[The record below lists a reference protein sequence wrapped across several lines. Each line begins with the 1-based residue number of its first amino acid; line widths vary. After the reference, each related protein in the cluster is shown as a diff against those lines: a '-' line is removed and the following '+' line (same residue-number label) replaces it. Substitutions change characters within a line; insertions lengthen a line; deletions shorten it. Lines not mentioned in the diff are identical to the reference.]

1 MTTIA
6 CNRRNIWLG
15 AVCAVTILAGGC
27 QQREASEDTATS
39 PAAAATEAEVS
50 EAQAPREGAK
60 APLFTTEGALA
71 GKPFELDLAAQLEKG
86 PLVLY
91 FFPKVFTEGCTAEAH
106 EFAERE
112 ADFAKLGASVIGM
125 SADDLDGLSRFSRE
139 ACRDK
144 FPVAQATP
152 EILEAYDVK
161 LPDSDMASRTSF
173 VIGQDG
179 VIKFVH
185 SDMDYRDHV
194 RLTYEAVEKLQ
205 DGRAASSGDA
215 GASDTA
221 GG

>member
-1 MTTIA
+1 MMISEY
-6 CNRRNIWLG
+6 RYRSIWLTAG
-15 AVCAVTILAGGC
+15 CALAVMAGGC
-27 QQREASEDTATS
+27 QQQGETVNEPTTTS
-39 PAAAATEAEVS
+39 SAAAAAS
-50 EAQAPREGAK
+50 ETAVADGSVVGARAPQ
-60 APLFTTEGALA
+60 FTTKGALA
-71 GKPFELDLAAQLEKG
+71 GQPFDLDLAVQLEKG

-91 FFPKVFTEGCTAEAH
+91 FFPKVFTKGCTLEAH

-152 EILEAYDVK
+152 EIMHAYNVK
-161 LPDSDMASRTSF
+161 LPDSEMASRTSF

-179 VIKFVH
+179 IIKFVH

-194 RLTYEAVEKLQ
+194 RLTYRAVEELQ
-205 DGRAASSGDA
+205 GEG
-215 GASDTA
+215 GAA
-221 GG
+221 GGAD

>member
-1 MTTIA
+1 MTLFAPKRALLAAT
-6 CNRRNIWLG
+6 
-15 AVCAVTILAGGC
+15 CALCVLAAGC
-27 QQREASEDTATS
+27 QQQNEPAGKSATNDA
-39 PAAAATEAEVS
+39 PAAPAIGATV
-50 EAQAPREGAK
+50 GAK
-60 APLFTTEGALA
+60 APLFTTTGALA
-71 GKPFELDLAAQLEKG
+71 GKPFDLDLAKQLEKG

-91 FFPKVFTEGCTAEAH
+91 FFPKVFTEGCTLEAH

-152 EILEAYDVK
+152 EIIKAYGVQ
-161 LPDSDMASRTSF
+161 LPDSEMANRTSF

-185 SDMDYRDHV
+185 SDLDYRDHV
-194 RLTYEAVEKLQ
+194 KLTYAAVEELQ
-205 DGRAASSGDA
+205 GKGAAA
-215 GASDTA
+215 APA
-221 GG
+221 QQ